1 MSQEVLSIMFC
12 FMQGTFAPPS
22 TNTDCMRLWQC
33 DYSQYAA
40 NAGYAVGSTL
50 VCWMHRNRVEYR

>member
-40 NAGYAVGSTL
+40 NAGYAV
-50 VCWMHRNRVEYR
+50 

>member
-40 NAGYAVGSTL
+40 NAGYGRRKYSSVLDAPK
-50 VCWMHRNRVEYR
+50 